1 MFKKGDYVR
10 AVDIYGID
18 ELILDKLYI
27 VDYCDNKYAY
37 LDVIFNKP
45 VITGGWF
52 FHRFMKVDKSDLTE
66 EEKFSIITYKLG
78 AQGGKV

>member
-27 VDYCDNKYAY
+27 VDYCNNKYAY
-37 LDVIFNKP
+37 LDDIFNRR

-52 FHRFMKVDKSDLTE
+52 FYRFRKVDKSVLTE
-66 EEKFSIITYKLG
+66 KEKFSIITYKLG
-78 AQGGKV
+78 VQGGKV